1 MTEDNPSGAAADS
14 SGANIIELLNL
25 RSRIADLFAEPAD
38 AAPGDKTRQAV
49 HDATAALTEAISTYF
64 YCPLELRPEATDLS
78 AEPSLAES
86 DGVSVSYTMAKSDN
100 VVAMVLP
107 RAAVRILVAACFG
120 GLDKDP
126 RIDVPEDFTKFELA
140 FAEDFARRVLKAI
153 LRTIDPMLP
162 DTLSLE
168 EIAHVGSIAEAL
180 PTDGQK
186 VQTSWSLQLD
196 ERLTCTIVTDVPTG
210 LVSDDEDAPVEE
222 EEEADNASDSTS
234 WSDHMHTSLAAT
246 SVELRAII
254 DCPDRPLA
262 EIRDMTIGS
271 TLPLYDT
278 NKTLA
283 ILECD
288 GEPLFRCDIGQK
300 DGQFAVSVI
309 NRIDQWN
316 EFMDDLAVD
325 ADERTS

>member
-1 MTEDNPSGAAADS
+1 MTEHNSSGAAPDS
-14 SGANIIELLNL
+14 SDANIIELLNL
-25 RSRIADLFAEPAD
+25 RSRIADLFAEPVVT
-38 AAPGDKTRQAV
+38 APGDKTRNAV

-64 YCPLELRPEATDLS
+64 YCPLELRPAASDLT
-78 AEPSLAES
+78 AEPSLTES
-86 DGVSVSYTMAKSDN
+86 DGVSVTYTMAKSGDT
-100 VVAMVLP
+100 VSMLLP
-107 RAAVRILVAACFG
+107 RAALRILVTACFG
-120 GLDKDP
+120 GLHMDP
-126 RIDVPEDFTKFELA
+126 RIEAPEDFTKFELA
-140 FAEDFARRVLKAI
+140 FAEDFARRILKAI

-162 DTLSLE
+162 DTVTLE
-168 EIAHVGSIAEAL
+168 DVTLVGSVADGASTAENN
-180 PTDGQK
+180 
-186 VQTSWSLQLD
+186 VQTYWSLLLD
-196 ERLTCTIVTDVPTG
+196 DRLTCTIVTNVPAG
-210 LVSDDEDAPVEE
+210 LVSDDADDPVEE
-222 EEEADNASDSTS
+222 EEEVEGVSDGVD

-246 SVELRAII
+246 SVELRAVI

-262 EIRDMTIGS
+262 EIRDMKIGS

-325 ADERTS
+325 AGEQTR